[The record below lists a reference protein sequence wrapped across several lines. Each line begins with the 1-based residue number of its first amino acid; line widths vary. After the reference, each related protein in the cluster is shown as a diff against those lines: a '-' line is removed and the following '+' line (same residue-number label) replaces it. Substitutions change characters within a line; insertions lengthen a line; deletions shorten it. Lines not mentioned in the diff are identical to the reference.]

1 VENQYEE
8 GCGRDGPATPRQ
20 IEVLEQILPRDQR
33 HLIGGLSREEADMAI
48 RMYSDRWQKLPPTPR
63 QARFLRLRG
72 LWCEGLTRGRAS
84 ELIALAKSRGGRGH
98 R

>member
-1 VENQYEE
+1 VENEYEE

-20 IEVLEQILPRDQR
+20 VEVLRQILPRDLR

-63 QARFLRLRG
+63 QVWFLRRHG
-72 LWCEGLTRGRAS
+72 LWSDGLTRGRAS
-84 ELIALAKSRGGRGH
+84 ELIALAKSRKGAGPG
-98 R
+98 